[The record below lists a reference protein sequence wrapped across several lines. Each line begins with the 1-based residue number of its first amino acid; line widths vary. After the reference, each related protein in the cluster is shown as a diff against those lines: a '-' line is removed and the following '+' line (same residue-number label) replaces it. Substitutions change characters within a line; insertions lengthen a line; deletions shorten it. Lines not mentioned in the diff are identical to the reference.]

1 MKKLLACLLIAAML
15 IPSLAGCGKG
25 AVEPDPAAAGYVEKP
40 VGKVSGVTLDK
51 LDEKLLD
58 YIGERQSGNF
68 VISPMSFKYAYGLVL
83 AGAEGNTKQE
93 LLDAFKMNNRETLE
107 ALLESFY
114 EFADKYDNSKGFH
127 YGEASADEAEKM
139 RFALKIANSVWTH
152 EDSDGV
158 KDEYK
163 KRIKKYNA
171 EYFEFSGNVSK
182 KLNEWVSENTNGM
195 IPKMLPDDYDADV
208 IVMMLVNAL
217 YFKGVWE
224 EAFKENNTTK
234 AMFTTASGKEV
245 KKNFMMRSDK
255 MQYYSDDDTQLVILP
270 MQGNTAMAFVLGSTE
285 NIAEKL
291 AKAEERNVNLAVPKF
306 KVETSLENRELCD
319 FLRACGVSDAF
330 NGEAADFSGMTDEVL
345 YIDDVIQRAKLTID
359 ENGVEGAAA
368 TDIIYFGA
376 MPDEFVNFTADRPFS
391 FFVIADA
398 ETERYVLFEGKIVE

>member
-1 MKKLLACLLIAAML
+1 MKRIIALMLALVIGAA
-15 IPSLAGCGKG
+15 IFAGCGKS
-25 AVEPDPAAAGYVEKP
+25 AEADPAAAGYVEKP
-40 VGKVSGVTLDK
+40 VGKVNGAALYN

-58 YIGERQSGNF
+58 YISERQSGNF
-68 VISPMSFKYAYGLVL
+68 VFSPLSFKYAYALML
-83 AGAEGNTKQE
+83 AGAEGNTKKE
-93 LLDAFKMNNRETLE
+93 LLDAFKLNNGETLE

-127 YGEASADEAEKM
+127 YGEASAEEAEKM

-163 KRIKKYNA
+163 KKIKKYNA

-195 IPKMLPDDYDADV
+195 IPKMLPDDYDADG

-245 KKNFMMRSDK
+245 EKSFMMRSDK
-255 MQYYSDDDTQLVILP
+255 MSYYSDDDTQLVILP

-285 NIAEKL
+285 NIADKLEK
-291 AKAEERNVNLAVPKF
+291 AVDRNVNLAVPKF

-330 NGEAADFSGMTDEVL
+330 GAADFSGMTDEGGI
-345 YIDDVIQRAKLTID
+345 YIEDIIQRAKLTID
-359 ENGVEGAAA
+359 EKGVEGAAA
-368 TDIIYFGA
+368 TDIIYLGA
-376 MPDEFVNFTADRPFS
+376 VMGEYVNFTADRPFS

>member
-40 VGKVSGVTLDK
+40 VGKVSGVTLDT

-107 ALLESFY
+107 TLLESFY

>member
-83 AGAEGNTKQE
+83 AGAEGNTKRE

-127 YGEASADEAEKM
+127 YGEASAEEAEKM

-255 MQYYSDDDTQLVILP
+255 MPYYSDDDTQLVILP

-306 KVETSLENRELCD
+306 KVETSLENGELCD
-319 FLRACGVSDAF
+319 FLKACGVSDAF

-368 TDIIYFGA
+368 TDIIYLGA